1 MLWNRRVRI
10 RLFVCNGDVR
20 ICGNG
25 RKPRGAAVGTRER
38 LPWDEQ
44 TCYWAATGGHLD
56 VPRWAR
62 EKGCPWSEETRAMAA
77 RLGYVGA

>member
-1 MLWNRRVRI
+1 MGGNLEVLQWAH
-10 RLFVCNGDVR
+10 
-20 ICGNG
+20 GNG
-25 RKPRGAAVGTRER
+25 C
-38 LPWDEQ
+38 PWDEQ
-44 TCYWAATGGHLD
+44 TCYWAVTGGHLD

>member
-1 MLWNRRVRI
+1 MDIDECV
-10 RLFVCNGDVR
+10 FVFSCATETCAFAAMGGNLEVLQWAH
-20 ICGNG
+20 GNG
-25 RKPRGAAVGTRER
+25 C
-38 LPWDEQ
+38 PWDEQ

-56 VPRWAR
+56 VLRWAH